1 MSKVKT
7 TAHRTQPSR
16 LLSTLLVLAAIGASG
31 SVSAGWLDK
40 LKDMVSGGDEKQE
53 ATEALNTDDIGGGL
67 KEALL
72 IGTENVVSS
81 LGTTDGFNL
90 DPQIHIPLPAQLDQ
104 VKNVLGKVGMDSML
118 TDLETRLNRAA
129 EIATP
134 KAKQLFVN
142 AINEM
147 TLDDVMAI
155 YKGPDDSATRYFRS
169 KMSGPLAIEMKP
181 LVDESL
187 ADVGAANSYEA
198 AMDRYNSVP
207 FVPKVDANLSDYVV
221 EKGMD
226 GIFYYLAKEEAAIRQ
241 DPAKR
246 TTDLLRRVFGQ

>member
-181 LVDESL
+181 VVDESL